1 MELTPSE
8 KDQEL
13 LADHRQDYP
22 GIADDWDERIERRKK
37 KRKFQLIR
45 RCTVTALAA
54 SAAIFSAVS
63 VAHMGTG
70 NTRIILQN
78 AAESVLA
85 QAKDTD
91 EHSGRSSLN
100 RDLMVSGEVDSDA
113 DSAQDAVPGET
124 EAAAASSSDAD
135 KAKATTAPAANVT
148 VKPTVTATPTPTAK
162 ATPKPTATPA
172 PTATPTPTATP
183 KPTATLTPTPKAVAD
198 VPADEIIKIPT
209 AMGEMQYF
217 NQHDS
222 HWKYYLWGGTDQI
235 TNYGCG
241 PTALAMI
248 ANAFGNSSEP
258 VTPITMA
265 DWAAGNG
272 QFAVHGGS
280 NHSIVQTAL
289 TAYGFQVNSLQD
301 RMNADTVR
309 AELKSG
315 KILVALMGKGYFTK
329 RGHFILFTAINPDNS
344 IRVADP
350 NSKDNTM
357 KTFSAEFLVSELMK
371 GVSDGGSPLW
381 AVAKAPQ

>member
-22 GIADDWDERIERRKK
+22 GIADDWDARIERRKK

-70 NTRIILQN
+70 NTKIILQN

-100 RDLMVSGEVDSDA
+100 RNFMASDATDSDA
-113 DSAQDAVPGET
+113 DSAQDAVPGENET
-124 EAAAASSSDAD
+124 ESESDSD
-135 KAKATTAPAANVT
+135 TGKAKATAAPAAKVT
-148 VKPTVTATPTPTAK
+148 AKPTVTAAPTVK
-162 ATPKPTATPA
+162 ATPKVTATPA
-172 PTATPTPTATP
+172 PTAAPTPTATP
-183 KPTATLTPTPKAVAD
+183 KPTATPRTVAD
-198 VPADEIIKIPT
+198 VPADEIVRIPT

-265 DWAAGNG
+265 DWAAANG

-301 RMNADTVR
+301 HLNADTVR

>member
-1 MELTPSE
+1 MALTPSE
-8 KDQEL
+8 KDKEL

-22 GIADDWDERIERRKK
+22 GIADDWDQRIERRKK

-45 RCTVTALAA
+45 RCTLTAAAA
-54 SAAIFSAVS
+54 SVVLFSAVS
-63 VAHMGTG
+63 VARMGTG
-70 NTRIILQN
+70 NTKIILQN
-78 AAESVLA
+78 AAENVLA

-91 EHSGRSSLN
+91 EHTGKTSLK
-100 RDLMVSGEVDSDA
+100 RDLIADSRVDSEA
-113 DSAQDAVPGET
+113 DSDQEAVPGET
-124 EAAAASSSDAD
+124 EAAASDSGAE
-135 KAKATTAPAANVT
+135 KARATTAPAARAT
-148 VKPTVTATPTPTAK
+148 AKPTESV
-162 ATPKPTATPA
+162 TPKPTAKAAPKPAATPA
-172 PTATPTPTATP
+172 PKAASKPAAVPTPSV
-183 KPTATLTPTPKAVAD
+183 KPVPTPKVAAD

-222 HWKYYLWGGTDQI
+222 HWKYYLWGGADQI
-235 TNYGCG
+235 TSYGCG

-248 ANAFGNSSEP
+248 ANAFGNSKDP

-272 QFAVHGGS
+272 QFAMHGGS
-280 NHSIVQTAL
+280 NHSIVETAL
-289 TAYGFQVNSLQD
+289 TAYGFQVNSLQG

-315 KILVALMGKGYFTK
+315 KILVALMGKGYFTR
-329 RGHFILFTAINPDNS
+329 RGHFILITAINPDNS
-344 IRVADP
+344 VRVADP

-381 AVAKAPQ
+381 AVAKAPR